1 MNDEINFVN
10 DLALI
15 LISAGIFTILC
26 RALKHPLILGYII
39 AGFLISPNLGLV
51 GIMSQSSVD
60 QWSEIGIIF
69 LMFGL
74 GLEFS
79 FKKLLGAGAQALV
92 TAGAKF
98 LGVFMLGFLLGK
110 MLGWTSMESTFLGGL
125 LSMSSTVVVIKTYG
139 DLGLMK
145 KPWAGIVFGTLV
157 VEDLIAILLMV
168 LLSTLAVSKH
178 FSGGELLLN
187 LAKLLFFLVLWFI
200 VGIYLIPTIL
210 KKTAKYISDEILLII
225 SLGLCFGMVTL
236 ATDSGFSSALGAFMM
251 GSILAETI
259 EGDHI
264 DKLLT
269 PIKNL
274 FGAVFFVSVGMMIDP
289 KVIASQW
296 LTILIL
302 SLFVVITHVFFA
314 CAGVVTAG
322 GNLKNGV
329 HTGFS
334 LAQLGEFGFIIAGVG
349 VNLGVMRDFIYP
361 VIIAVSVLTIFTT
374 PYTIKL
380 ADPAYSWLQ
389 KHIHQSLLSRID
401 RPDDYVARSTAEK
414 SEWAK
419 YITSFAIKVLI
430 YTVLL
435 VAVYIVSASVL
446 NPLLDKLLP
455 ETSPWIKD
463 VIGIGTTFVAMT
475 PFLYGLVISNHG
487 MQKFINKLLHDKRSN
502 ILPILGFDLVR
513 LLIAAGMILAVVSIY
528 VELAAWL
535 VVFTLVCA
543 VIYFIL
549 GRHYFHH
556 YTSLEDKFMENY
568 NEKENRDRRLRP
580 VTSSVHDSLSPY
592 NVGIEEV
599 IVPPDSEFVGK
610 KLSELPIRQQSGANI
625 IKITRGNIHF
635 NIPTGDQVIYPYDKL
650 YAVGTHDQVDALQA
664 LVHDSAVSP
673 EARKDVAFSVEPIKL
688 WGDSFLTGKTLR
700 EANLRKHGC
709 MIISILKNGDFI
721 TNPKP
726 DILFETGDTVWLA
739 GDVGS
744 LDWMK

>member
-1 MNDEINFVN
+1 
-10 DLALI
+10 
-15 LISAGIFTILC
+15 
-26 RALKHPLILGYII
+26 
-39 AGFLISPNLGLV
+39 
-51 GIMSQSSVD
+51 
-60 QWSEIGIIF
+60 
-69 LMFGL
+69 
-74 GLEFS
+74 
-79 FKKLLGAGAQALV
+79 
-92 TAGAKF
+92 
-98 LGVFMLGFLLGK
+98 
-110 MLGWTSMESTFLGGL
+110 
-125 LSMSSTVVVIKTYG
+125 
-139 DLGLMK
+139 
-145 KPWAGIVFGTLV
+145 
-157 VEDLIAILLMV
+157 
-168 LLSTLAVSKH
+168 
-178 FSGGELLLN
+178 
-187 LAKLLFFLVLWFI
+187 
-200 VGIYLIPTIL
+200 
-210 KKTAKYISDEILLII
+210 
-225 SLGLCFGMVTL
+225 
-236 ATDSGFSSALGAFMM
+236 
-251 GSILAETI
+251 
-259 EGDHI
+259 
-264 DKLLT
+264 
-269 PIKNL
+269 
-274 FGAVFFVSVGMMIDP
+274 
-289 KVIASQW
+289 
-296 LTILIL
+296 
-302 SLFVVITHVFFA
+302 
-314 CAGVVTAG
+314 
-322 GNLKNGV
+322 
-329 HTGFS
+329 
-334 LAQLGEFGFIIAGVG
+334 
-349 VNLGVMRDFIYP
+349 
-361 VIIAVSVLTIFTT
+361 
-374 PYTIKL
+374 
-380 ADPAYSWLQ
+380 
-389 KHIHQSLLSRID
+389 
-401 RPDDYVARSTAEK
+401 
-414 SEWAK
+414 
-419 YITSFAIKVLI
+419 
-430 YTVLL
+430 
-435 VAVYIVSASVL
+435 
-446 NPLLDKLLP
+446 
-455 ETSPWIKD
+455 
-463 VIGIGTTFVAMT
+463 
-475 PFLYGLVISNHG
+475 